1 MAAMNTLRDSSQST
15 RTDGRPGTETHLK
28 AVRAAISDVAKDK
41 GRVFLDDHRE

>member
-15 RTDGRPGTETHLK
+15 KIDGRPGTETHLK

-41 GRVFLDDHRE
+41 GGVFLDDYRE